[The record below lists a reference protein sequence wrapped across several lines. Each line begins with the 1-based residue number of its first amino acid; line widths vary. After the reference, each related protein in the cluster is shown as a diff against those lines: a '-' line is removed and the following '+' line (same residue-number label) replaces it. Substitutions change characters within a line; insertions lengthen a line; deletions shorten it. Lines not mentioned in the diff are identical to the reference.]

1 MFPLPWGGNLIF
13 CNKEEVTKL
22 VDIKLNSN
30 GDLDISEFGDISL
43 TDSTCQAVKIRLLW
57 IQGEWKL
64 GPELGFPYFEEL
76 FIKNPNI
83 DNLRQLIR
91 LEIVSVEGVED
102 AEVTD
107 IEYSSSKR
115 TAKIFFTFTVA
126 EEKYREEIVLYG

>member
-1 MFPLPWGGNLIF
+1 M
-13 CNKEEVTKL
+13 